1 MSTPPAATA
10 RAVDAQRPPAP
21 NYITPEVHAM
31 LGTEAGPFLA
41 WDPVER
47 GAVRRFA
54 QAIGDDDPAYWDDAY
69 AATTPAGRVVAPPLF
84 PMYAFRRAPGSPDPL
99 AAADE
104 PDFDGAVDNFVV
116 WFGLPPLPINLR
128 RLLNGGNRVRFFR
141 LAEIGD
147 RVIARSRYLSVTQKQ
162 GKDGP
167 MVFVVIEVTFRNQ
180 RDEVL
185 LTCEQ
190 TLIWR

>member
-1 MSTPPAATA
+1 MSTSPQAGAPA
-10 RAVDAQRPPAP
+10 VEHGAQQQ
-21 NYITPEVHAM
+21 NYITPEVQALM
-31 LGTEAGPFLA
+31 DTEAGPFAA

-54 QAIGDDDPAYWDDAY
+54 QAIMDDDPVYWDDEY
-69 AATTPAGRVVAPPLF
+69 AASTRYGRVIAPPLF
-84 PMYAFRRAPGSPDPL
+84 PMYAFRRAPGTPDPL
-99 AAADE
+99 NGAAD

-128 RLLNGGNRVRFFR
+128 RLLNGGNRVRFSR
-141 LAEIGD
+141 YAEIGD
-147 RVIARSRYLSVTQKQ
+147 RVSATSRYVSVTQKQ

-167 MVFVVIEVTFRNQ
+167 IVFVVIEVTFRNQ
-180 RDEVL
+180 RDDVL
-185 LTCEQ
+185 ATCEQ